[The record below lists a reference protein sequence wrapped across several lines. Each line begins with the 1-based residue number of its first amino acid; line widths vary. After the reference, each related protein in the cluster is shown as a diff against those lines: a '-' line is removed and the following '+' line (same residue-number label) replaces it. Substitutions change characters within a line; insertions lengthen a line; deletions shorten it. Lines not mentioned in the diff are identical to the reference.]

1 MEQSSEG
8 LEKQTVSKFMLMQY
22 NHLSQSGKVL
32 EEIGVRSTSASQLA
46 CLVEL
51 PLPSLF
57 SCLQLF
63 VNWVKDGVY
72 DFAALPFGV
81 KTRIPCQDLQSI
93 QQIHLQWTGRK
104 STVGDQI
111 KEEGGQ
117 FEKGCW

>member
-1 MEQSSEG
+1 MFIKSILIYLPCKAIMEQSSEC
-8 LEKQTVSKFMLMQY
+8 LEKQTVPQFMLMLY
-22 NHLSQSGKVL
+22 DHLSQSGKVL

-63 VNWVKDGVY
+63 VSWIKDGLY

-81 KTRIPCQDLQSI
+81 KTRILDQDLQSI
-93 QQIHLQWTGRK
+93 QQIHLQWPGRK
-104 STVGDQI
+104 RAQ
-111 KEEGGQ
+111 
-117 FEKGCW
+117 